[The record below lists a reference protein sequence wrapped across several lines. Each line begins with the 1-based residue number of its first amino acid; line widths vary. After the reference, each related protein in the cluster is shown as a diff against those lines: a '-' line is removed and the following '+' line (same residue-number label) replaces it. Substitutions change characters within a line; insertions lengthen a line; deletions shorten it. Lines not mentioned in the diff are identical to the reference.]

1 MREVS
6 SSDPGLGVEARGEQL
21 PFPARVDLA
30 HFAIRFVRRIEDAV
44 AGPVGL
50 GPHVLAE
57 LVGPPERDQDSYD
70 DADHQRDEM
79 SLHRSLPPPWASGR
93 PGVYQW
99 RGRRTRAGWSSGAG
113 RRRLSRAR
121 SYMTRPRRSVY

>member
-79 SLHRSLPPPWASGR
+79 PLHRSLPPFGQTPFGR
-93 PGVYQW
+93 PGVYQR
-99 RGRRTRAGWSSGAG
+99 RGVRASGLMEPGSGPSPA
-113 RRRLSRAR
+113 LSRAL
-121 SYMTRPRRSVY
+121 VDD

>member
-6 SSDPGLGVEARGEQL
+6 SSDPGLGVEARGEEL

-50 GPHVLAE
+50 RPHVLAE
-57 LVGPPERDQDSYD
+57 LVSPPERDQDSYD
-70 DADHQRDEM
+70 DPDHQRDEM
-79 SLHRSLPPPWASGR
+79 SLLRFLPPLLVSR
-93 PGVYQW
+93 LL
-99 RGRRTRAGWSSGAG
+99 AGPVSVGG
-113 RRRLSRAR
+113 GGGE
-121 SYMTRPRRSVY
+121 PRDIW

>member
-6 SSDPGLGVEARGEQL
+6 SSDPGLGVEARGEEL

-79 SLHRSLPPPWASGR
+79 SLHRSLPPWAAAFLPALCLSVDGQVNQGLGGAGAQVDVSDIAR
-93 PGVYQW
+93 DST
-99 RGRRTRAGWSSGAG
+99 RRT
-113 RRRLSRAR
+113 
-121 SYMTRPRRSVY
+121 

>member
-6 SSDPGLGVEARGEQL
+6 SSDPGLGVEARGEEL

-79 SLHRSLPPPWASGR
+79 SLHRSLPPPGQPPFGR

-99 RGRRTRAGWSSGAG
+99 RGEENQGLDGARERAVSGPIA
-113 RRRLSRAR
+113 RAR
-121 SYMTRPRRSVY
+121 R